1 MTGSILPANN
11 TIWRNAK
18 IKTKTKKSKC
28 LLIAWILGA
37 AYVLFL
43 FSYFSGLNTNTT
55 DTAEALGAGL
65 ATALVMPHMIVTL
78 LAVIFNVLGWA
89 MNKRGF
95 ALTGGILYAVA
106 MVLFPLYL
114 FFVIVQMILS
124 FVGFANLKKLNVPA
138 QIENENNV
146 TV

>member
-1 MTGSILPANN
+1 M
-11 TIWRNAK
+11 
-18 IKTKTKKSKC
+18 KTKTKKSKC

-138 QIENENNV
+138 QIENGNNV

>member
-1 MTGSILPANN
+1 M
-11 TIWRNAK
+11 
-18 IKTKTKKSKC
+18 
-28 LLIAWILGA
+28 IAWILGA

-55 DTAEALGAGL
+55 DTAEALDAGL

-138 QIENENNV
+138 QIENGNNV